1 MEIVNNLRKIRSKIN
16 AAEKEYHR
24 KKNSVCL
31 IAVSKT
37 RKIEEIILAINEN
50 QRHFG
55 ENYCQEAIEKI
66 RAINQPEIIWH
77 FIGPIQ
83 SNKTN
88 QIARY
93 FDWVHT
99 LDRTKIARRLNENRP
114 ENMPPLN
121 ICIQVNTSRET
132 TKSGILV
139 DEIKDFINEI
149 KDYERIKIRG
159 LMSLPKI
166 KSNINMQRE
175 SFLRLKNIFSQLK
188 ENNPELDT
196 LSIGTTQDMEAAI
209 AEGATFVR
217 IGTAIFGPRNK

>member
-1 MEIVNNLRKIRSKIN
+1 MEINKNLRKIRSKIN
-16 AAEKEYHR
+16 AAEKKYQR
-24 KKNSVCL
+24 KQNTVCL

-37 RKIEEIILAINEN
+37 RKIEEIISAINED

-66 RAINQPEIIWH
+66 KVITKPEIIWH

-99 LDRTKIARRLNENRP
+99 VDRIKIARRLDKMRP
-114 ENMPPLN
+114 VNLPPLN
-121 ICIQVNTSRET
+121 ICIQVNTSREV
-132 TKSGILV
+132 TKSGISIEEIEDFI
-139 DEIKDFINEI
+139 DEIKDYKQI
-149 KDYERIKIRG
+149 RVRG

-166 KSNINMQRE
+166 KLNIDEQRN
-175 SFLRLKNIFSQLK
+175 SYISLKKVFNQLK
-188 ENNPELDT
+188 KNNPELDT

-217 IGTAIFGPRNK
+217 VGTAIFGSRNM